1 MTALPIQLP
10 EGYSTI
16 VTVGDTVTAGQIL
29 AEPQKGDEEI
39 IEIPQMLGI
48 PKEKVKNVL
57 RKKPGDTVEEGDIIA
72 QKNGFL
78 GIDKDTIVSKV
89 SGQVIRYERFTGNLI
104 IQTSTQSHTKK
115 IVSPVDGTV
124 SLCNNEQIVIQT
136 RKRIVQGIQGWGGK
150 ARARIFILE
159 ASFAKD
165 KSNVLYHLDNHAV
178 GKIVVGNIFTRDM
191 LIKCAGLGI
200 KGIVCLQIAE
210 EDREYIQ
217 SRQEQ
222 LPTIQVTEDGMKH
235 VIQFQAAAIDGE
247 LKTILQLHV

>member
-10 EGYSTI
+10 PGYSLL
-16 VTVGDTVTAGQIL
+16 VASGDNVTAGQIL

-78 GIDKDTIVSKV
+78 GIDNDTIVSKV

-104 IQTSTQSHTKK
+104 IQTSTQSRTTK

-136 RKRIVQGIQGWGGK
+136 RKHVVQGTQGWGGK
-150 ARARIFILE
+150 TRAKIFILE

-165 KSNVLYHLDNHAV
+165 KTNVLYYLDNHAV
-178 GKIVVGNIFTRDM
+178 GKIVVGNVFTRDM
-191 LIKCAGLGI
+191 LIKSAGLGI

-222 LPTIQVTEDGMKH
+222 LPTIQVTDEGMKKVLH
-235 VIQFQAAAIDGE
+235 WQAAALDGA
-247 LKTILQLHV
+247 LQTILQLQV